1 MAARRRRK
9 SQSKDPVKTEE
20 ADTSD
25 EVAEELPIEEEA
37 EEPTVAPEYRYKTIR
52 TMGGR
57 LVQVRER
64 IKHVE

>member
-9 SQSKDPVKTEE
+9 SQSKDPVKAEE
-20 ADTSD
+20 AETSD

-37 EEPTVAPEYRYKTIR
+37 EEPMVAPEYRYITVR

-64 IKHVE
+64 INHVE